1 MLFEALT
8 QPQRD
13 AARPWL
19 FLLDDEAPPMVV
31 EAAPPHFLVWSSL
44 WPRRS
49 DVRIR
54 FELPADRSRQGTDLV
69 WTLLADEPSPDE
81 SLVGHMR
88 KRVNQLIN
96 RDLRLSLGQ

>member
-8 QPQRD
+8 EPERD
-13 AARPWL
+13 PARTWL
-19 FLLDDEAPPMVV
+19 LLLDDEVPPMVV
-31 EAAPPHFLVWSSL
+31 ESAPPQFLVWSSL

-54 FELPADRSRQGTDLV
+54 FELLPDGSRQGTDLM

-88 KRVNQLIN
+88 KRLNELIN